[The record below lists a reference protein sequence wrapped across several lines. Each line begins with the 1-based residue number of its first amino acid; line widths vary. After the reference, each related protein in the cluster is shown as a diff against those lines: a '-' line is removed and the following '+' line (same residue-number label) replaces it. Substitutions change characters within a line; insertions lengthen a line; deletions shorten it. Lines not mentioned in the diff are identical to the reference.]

1 MLPNL
6 GRLSLRPCAV
16 RTGADAEDEEMDD
29 FIDYA
34 DDPGEGGGGEGAPLP
49 PPLSD
54 DEADDDAAS
63 DESSDDGAS
72 SGSSQGPDPVL
83 DPSDDDD
90 WVSEP
95 DPQPPPT
102 DPAANASSEQPL
114 TLEKLIEDLPE
125 RPDAVPDP
133 VDNRADVERLE
144 NILTLIRA
152 RVRAM
157 NVREEFNELGGIRKL
172 GILLETMIKKYHD
185 GIPNPVMG
193 VRDPDDPGVLKILP
207 IKEALHISVNLSANW
222 RLHSAI
228 EEAGIITA
236 LTDHVQATEGRNV
249 AMNQAMVNF
258 FGHLLIGNKISQK
271 SQLQIVEASWT
282 IFKHLK
288 PSDELTEVPLGPGGI
303 PSQAL
308 VEEHDKM
315 VQDMEALQPDAA
327 QCMWDAV
334 AAPDWRNWADKQ
346 SASPGGTTPTSYF
359 DRFVNAVLPE
369 GVGEWSLPEW
379 KRDLALRELPQ
390 SFKLYYVQS
399 LDTSSFKLL
408 LRLLL
413 SNLSECAVTI
423 MNATTPYTPY
433 TRGRWGLPDTMQ
445 ERDDEPLNEQLD
457 RAKML
462 LPCLEV
468 LFRRSEVRQ
477 KARRSVE
484 FFDDVLIPLL
494 NNKKL
499 VAYVVQ
505 CIHRM
510 AKGDPVSQEMFQTLN
525 LLERLPRS
533 RAMMEKGKT
542 EMLNEQF
549 QVDYSLEWLL
559 QELGSRPITPHDM
572 HELIKVLPPNEYIV
586 SGSASHVRVLNDIGM
601 ERLWKAYNAAK
612 NMQHDEMTMSDMYG
626 LLGRL
631 VRDFPAAQDACRN
644 VKGMF
649 DDIVL
654 DYWKNKH
661 KGMFWARDT
670 FGLVYRLVSDNR
682 LNTDRLGLFYKDDSS
697 SPVNLLFQMMEVLDD
712 QEINIDEVAQV
723 AKELALKCLIEMV
736 AYHPGNREKVR
747 RSKSFMELL
756 LRHRDSKTFGPTVL
770 TEYDLYHKRTQT
782 KLAIRLLNLLAPRTR
797 VSGL

>member
-1 MLPNL
+1 
-6 GRLSLRPCAV
+6 
-16 RTGADAEDEEMDD
+16 
-29 FIDYA
+29 
-34 DDPGEGGGGEGAPLP
+34 
-49 PPLSD
+49 
-54 DEADDDAAS
+54 
-63 DESSDDGAS
+63 
-72 SGSSQGPDPVL
+72 
-83 DPSDDDD
+83 
-90 WVSEP
+90 
-95 DPQPPPT
+95 
-102 DPAANASSEQPL
+102 
-114 TLEKLIEDLPE
+114 
-125 RPDAVPDP
+125 
-133 VDNRADVERLE
+133 
-144 NILTLIRA
+144 
-152 RVRAM
+152 
-157 NVREEFNELGGIRKL
+157 
-172 GILLETMIKKYHD
+172 
-185 GIPNPVMG
+185 
-193 VRDPDDPGVLKILP
+193 P

-249 AMNQAMVNF
+249 AMNRAMVNF
-258 FGHLLIGNKISQK
+258 FSHLLIGNKISQK
-271 SQLQIVEASWT
+271 SQLQIVEAAWT

-315 VQDMEALQPDAA
+315 VRDMEALKPDAA

-334 AAPDWRNWADKQ
+334 TAPDWRNWAERQ
-346 SASPGGTTPTSYF
+346 SASPDGTTPTSYF
-359 DRFVNAVLPE
+359 DRFVNAVLLPE

-379 KRDLALRELPQ
+379 KRDLALKELPY

-413 SNLSECAVTI
+413 SNLSECAAII
-423 MNATTPYTPY
+423 MNVTTPYTRLHRSY
-433 TRGRWGLPDTMQ
+433 TMY
-445 ERDDEPLNEQLD
+445 ERDDELRNQKID
-457 RAKML
+457 RARML

-468 LFRRSEVRQ
+468 LFRRSEVREQ
-477 KARRSVE
+477 ARESVE
-484 FFDDVLIPLL
+484 FFDDILIPLL
-494 NNKKL
+494 NNRKL

-510 AKGDPVSQEMFQTLN
+510 AKGDPESQEMFETLN
-525 LLERLPRS
+525 LLERLPQS
-533 RAMMEKGKT
+533 QAMKEKGRT

-549 QVDYSLEWLL
+549 QVSFRLEYLIA
-559 QELGSRPITPHDM
+559 EVGAAITPHHM

-586 SGSASHVRVLNDIGM
+586 SGSVSHVRVLNDIGM
-601 ERLWKAYNAAK
+601 ERLWEAYRASK
-612 NMQHDEMTMSDMYG
+612 NMRHDEMTMSAMYG

-631 VRDFPAAQDACRN
+631 VREFPAAQDACRN

-661 KGMFWARDT
+661 KGMFCARDT

-682 LNTDRLGLFYKDDSS
+682 LNTDRLGIFYHDDSS
-697 SPVNLLFQMMEVLDD
+697 SPVNFLFQMMEVLND
-712 QEINIDEVAQV
+712 QELNIDEVAQL

-747 RSKSFMELL
+747 RSNSFVELL
-756 LRHRDSKTFGPTVL
+756 LRHRDGKTFGPRTDF
-770 TEYDLYHKRTQT
+770 DLHHRRKQT
-782 KLAIRLLNLLAPRTR
+782 TLATRLLNLLAPRTQ